1 MKLYCCHVFNVFV
14 YIENDLLEWWNDDEW
29 RYSRKGLCCDL
40 FAPSYILKKGLSKL
54 VAPNNVHNSYIHLKC
69 SNFK

>member
-40 FAPSYILKKGLSKL
+40 FAPRYW
-54 VAPNNVHNSYIHLKC
+54 
-69 SNFK
+69 